1 MEEDTEMNMESTTPR
16 SDSERKDL
24 LQNHIVKRASIGWKV
39 EAQSEFSAT
48 LSQGIKTAHVL
59 HFILSLFTLGFWT
72 IIWIILVLNRLNK
85 RRLQFLKIDKF
96 GNIHVED
103 TF

>member
-1 MEEDTEMNMESTTPR
+1 MNIESTTPR
-16 SDSERKDL
+16 ADSERKDL
-24 LQNHIVKRASIGWKV
+24 LQNHIVKKASLGWSV

-59 HFILSLFTLGFWT
+59 HFVLSLFTLGFWA
-72 IIWIILVLNRLNK
+72 IIWIILVLSRLNK
-85 RRLQFLKIDKF
+85 RRRQFLKIDKF
-96 GNIHVED
+96 GNIHLEE

>member
-1 MEEDTEMNMESTTPR
+1 MESTTSRP
-16 SDSERKDL
+16 DSERKDL
-24 LQNHIVKRASIGWKV
+24 LQNHIVKMAAQGWRT

-48 LSQGIKTAHVL
+48 LSLGIKTAHVL
-59 HFILSLFTLGFWT
+59 HFLLSVITFGFWLF
-72 IIWIILVLNRLNK
+72 IWIILVLSRINK
-85 RRLQFLKIDKF
+85 RRRQFLKIDKF